1 MDIKKNFIDGKWVN
15 GTLGRN
21 IEVVNPATGEVIAL
35 VSESSVD
42 DVKKAILAAKKS
54 FYVTRESGEIWILRQ
69 EQILYLK

>member
-1 MDIKKNFIDGKWVN
+1 MDIKKNFIDGKWVD

-42 DVKKAILAAKKS
+42 DVKRLYWQQKNL
-54 FYVTRESGEIWILRQ
+54 FTLQESGEIWILRQ

>member
-1 MDIKKNFIDGKWVN
+1 MDIKKNFIDGKWVD

-42 DVKKAILAAKKS
+42 DVKRLYWQQKIFLRYKRVERYGFSDKS
-54 FYVTRESGEIWILRQ
+54 RYYT
-69 EQILYLK
+69 

>member
-1 MDIKKNFIDGKWVN
+1 MDIKKNFIDGKWVD

-42 DVKKAILAAKKS
+42 DVKKAI
-54 FYVTRESGEIWILRQ
+54 
-69 EQILYLK
+69 